1 MVVRSISRDGVK
13 MQVPVAVD
21 TENGDWLAE
30 SRGIDSTLLRTNSVT
45 RRIISVNAQLIILHR
60 HHCLRY
66 LSNVDHDEQFP

>member
-1 MVVRSISRDGVK
+1 VVVRSTSRDGVK

-45 RRIISVNAQLIILHR
+45 RRITSVNA
-60 HHCLRY
+60 
-66 LSNVDHDEQFP
+66 DHSTPPPLLKVSIKRRPR